1 MTITHAQPPD
11 GRDMIALGYM
21 EQECPSCTGVGR
33 VPGVRHTVT
42 CGRCSGYGH
51 VFSKGKS

>member
-11 GRDMIALGYM
+11 GRDMIALGYT
-21 EQECPSCTGVGR
+21 EQECPSCAGAGR
-33 VPGVRHTVT
+33 VPGIRHTVT